1 MFRSLMKFMSEEK
14 EMSFLD
20 HLEELRWHVVRSV
33 AAIFIMMIL
42 AFVFTEWI
50 FEEIIFAPGRVDF
63 ITFRWLCDLGAMTGV
78 DGLCVTEI
86 PMKIQS
92 RFLMGQ
98 FTMQLTAS
106 FVIGLCVAF
115 PYVVWELW
123 SFVKPG
129 LYNNEKQSSRGAVF
143 SISMLFIIGISFGYF
158 ILSPMTIAFLA
169 NYSINP
175 MISNEFDITSYVS
188 TITILVLS
196 SGLLFQ
202 LPVVIF
208 FLTKVGIVTPT
219 LLRSYRKHAVV
230 AILVIG
236 AVITPSSDPL
246 SLSLI
251 SIPLYFLYEISIFI
265 SGVELR
271 RKKKREMEDEKLDQQ
286 SAI

>member
-1 MFRSLMKFMSEEK
+1 
-14 EMSFLD
+14 MSFLD
-20 HLEELRWHVVRSV
+20 HLEELRWHVVRAVS
-33 AAIFIMMIL
+33 AIFICMIL
-42 AFVFTEWI
+42 AFIYTNEI
-50 FEEIIFAPGRVDF
+50 FEYVIFAPSDVNF
-63 ITFRWLCDLGAMTGV
+63 ITFRWLCQLGASVGV
-78 DGLCVTEI
+78 DGLCITEI

-98 FTMQLTAS
+98 FTMQLTSS

-129 LYNNEKQSSRGAVF
+129 LYSKEKKGSRGAVF
-143 SISMLFIIGISFGYF
+143 SISTLFILGISFGYF

-169 NYSINP
+169 NYSISP
-175 MISNEFDITSYVS
+175 RISNEFDITSYVS
-188 TITILVLS
+188 TISILVLS
-196 SGLLFQ
+196 SGILFQ

-208 FLTKVGIVTPT
+208 FLTKVGIVTPA

-251 SIPLYFLYEISIFI
+251 SIPLYILYEISIFI

-271 RKKKREMEDEKLDQQ
+271 RKQKRERDEALLDQQ
-286 SAI
+286 SAV

>member
-1 MFRSLMKFMSEEK
+1 MSEEK

-42 AFVFTEWI
+42 AFIFTKEI
-50 FEEIIFAPGRVDF
+50 FEYIVFAPGRPDF
-63 ITFRWLCDLGAMTGV
+63 ITFQWLCRLGEATGV
-78 DGLCVTEI
+78 AGLCIEEI

-106 FVIGLCVAF
+106 FVIGLIVAF

-123 SFVKPG
+123 RFIKPG
-129 LYNNEKQSSRGAVF
+129 LYSREQKNSKGAVF
-143 SISMLFIIGISFGYF
+143 SISFLFLLGISFGYY

-169 NYSINP
+169 NYSISD

-188 TITILVLS
+188 TVTALVFG

-202 LPVVIF
+202 LPVVVF
-208 FLTKVGIVTPT
+208 FLTKVGIVTPQFM
-219 LLRSYRKHAVV
+219 RQYRKHAVI
-230 AILVIG
+230 AILIIG
-236 AVITPSSDPL
+236 AIITPSPDPL
-246 SLSLI
+246 SQSLI
-251 SIPLYFLYEISIFI
+251 SIPLYILYEISIFI
-265 SGVELR
+265 SAIELK
-271 RKKKREMEDEKLDQQ
+271 RKEKRELEDARLDQQ
-286 SAI
+286 P

>member
-1 MFRSLMKFMSEEK
+1 MSEEK

-42 AFVFTEWI
+42 AFIFTREIFDYVVF
-50 FEEIIFAPGRVDF
+50 AVGKPDF
-63 ITFRWLCDLGAMTGV
+63 VTFKWLCRLGEATGV
-78 DGLCVTEI
+78 DGLCITEI

-106 FVIGLCVAF
+106 FVIGLIVAF

-123 SFVKPG
+123 SFVRPG
-129 LYNNEKQSSRGAVF
+129 LYSREQKNSKGAVF
-143 SISMLFIIGISFGYF
+143 SISFLFLLGVSFGYF

-169 NYSINP
+169 NYSISN

-188 TITILVLS
+188 TVTALVFG

-202 LPVVIF
+202 LPIVVF
-208 FLTKVGIVTPT
+208 FLTKVGIVTPQFM
-219 LLRSYRKHAVV
+219 RQYRKHAVI
-230 AILVIG
+230 AILIIG
-236 AVITPSSDPL
+236 AIITPSPDPL
-246 SLSLI
+246 SQSLI
-251 SIPLYFLYEISIFI
+251 SIPLYILYEISIFI
-265 SGVELR
+265 SAIEVK
-271 RKKKREMEDEKLDQQ
+271 RKAKRDLEEERLDQQ
-286 SAI
+286 SSN